1 MERRGL
7 SPVIAAVL
15 LSGTV
20 LLIGGALWAY
30 ASDTA
35 TFVATG
41 YIEDT
46 IELTDEVTER
56 FVVEHISYDSL
67 QDELKVWVFNYG
79 GQDIFVDTY
88 AYVSSI
94 SNGEFMDSTFDTSI
108 DSGDNSMIIIPLSF
122 SVESGDEVSIT
133 IHSRRQNSAYET
145 YYIR

>member
-46 IELTDEVTER
+46 IELTNEVTER
-56 FVVEHISYDSL
+56 FVVEHISYDSS

-79 GQDIFVDTY
+79 GQDIVVDTY

>member
-15 LSGTV
+15 LSGAV
-20 LLIGGALWAY
+20 LTIGGALWAY

-46 IELTDEVTER
+46 IELTNEVTER
-56 FVVEHISYDSL
+56 FVVEHIIYDSS
-67 QDELKVWVFNYG
+67 QDELLVWLFNYG
-79 GQDIFVDTY
+79 GQDFIVDTY

-94 SNGEFMDSTFDTSI
+94 NFG
-108 DSGDNSMIIIPLSF
+108 
-122 SVESGDEVSIT
+122 
-133 IHSRRQNSAYET
+133 
-145 YYIR
+145 

>member
-7 SPVIAAVL
+7 SPVIAAVI
-15 LSGTV
+15 LSAAV
-20 LLIGGALWAY
+20 LTIGGALWAY

-46 IELTDEVTER
+46 IELTNDVTER
-56 FVVEHISYDSL
+56 FVVEHIRYDSS
-67 QDELKVWVFNYG
+67 QDKLIVWVFNYG
-79 GQDIFVDTY
+79 GQDIIVDTY

-94 SNGEFMDSTFDTSI
+94 SNGEFMDSTFDTPI
-108 DSGDNSMIIIPLSF
+108 DSGDNSMITIPLSD
-122 SVESGDEVSIT
+122 SVEPGDQVSIK

>member
-46 IELTDEVTER
+46 IELTNEVTER
-56 FVVEHISYDSL
+56 FVVEHISYDSSL
-67 QDELKVWVFNYG
+67 NELKVWVYNYG
-79 GQDIFVDTY
+79 GQQIVVDTY
-88 AYVSSI
+88 AYVSST
-94 SNGEFMDSTFDTSI
+94 SNGDFMDSTFDTSI

-122 SVESGDEVSIT
+122 SVESGDAVSIT

>member
-15 LSGTV
+15 LSGAV
-20 LLIGGALWAY
+20 LAIGGALWAY

-46 IELTDEVTER
+46 IELTNEVTER
-56 FVVEHISYDSL
+56 FVVEHISYDSS

-79 GQDIFVDTY
+79 GQDIIVDTY

-108 DSGDNSMIIIPLSF
+108 DSGDNSMIIIPLSYG
-122 SVESGDEVSIT
+122 VESGDEVSIT

>member
-7 SPVIAAVL
+7 SPVIATVILSAAVL
-15 LSGTV
+15 T
-20 LLIGGALWAY
+20 IGGALWAY

-35 TFVATG
+35 TFVVNG

-46 IELTDEVTER
+46 IELTNEVTER
-56 FVVEHISYDSL
+56 FVVEHISYDSS

-79 GQDIFVDTY
+79 GQDIIVDTY

-94 SNGEFMDSTFDTSI
+94 SNGEFMDSTFDTAI
-108 DSGDNSMIIIPLSF
+108 DSGDNSMIIIPLSY
-122 SVESGDEVSIT
+122 SVASGDVVSIR
-133 IHSRRQNSAYET
+133 INSRRQNQAYEK

>member
-7 SPVIAAVL
+7 SPVIASVILSAAVL
-15 LSGTV
+15 T
-20 LLIGGALWAY
+20 IGGALWAY

-67 QDELKVWVFNYG
+67 QNELKVWVFNYG

-108 DSGDNSMIIIPLSF
+108 DSGDNSMIIIPLSD
-122 SVESGDEVSIT
+122 SVEPGDEVSIKV
-133 IHSRRQNSAYET
+133 HSRRQNSAYET

>member
-46 IELTDEVTER
+46 IELTNEVTER
-56 FVVEHISYDSL
+56 FVVEHISYDSS

-79 GQDIFVDTY
+79 GQDINVDTY
-88 AYVSSI
+88 VYVSSI
-94 SNGEFMDSTFDTSI
+94 SYGEFMDSTFDTSI
-108 DSGDNSMIIIPLSF
+108 DSGDNSPIIIPLSY
-122 SVESGDEVSIT
+122 SVEPEDVVSIKV
-133 IHSRRQNSAYET
+133 HSRRQNRAYET

>member
-7 SPVIAAVL
+7 SPVIASVILSAAVL
-15 LSGTV
+15 T
-20 LLIGGALWAY
+20 IGGALWAY

-46 IELTDEVTER
+46 IELTNDVTER
-56 FVVEHISYDSL
+56 FVVEHISYDSS
-67 QDELKVWVFNYG
+67 QDKLIVWVFNYG

-88 AYVSSI
+88 AYVSST
-94 SNGEFMDSTFDTSI
+94 SYGEFMDSTFDESI

>member
-7 SPVIAAVL
+7 SPVIASVILSAAVL
-15 LSGTV
+15 T
-20 LLIGGALWAY
+20 IGGALWAY

-56 FVVEHISYDSL
+56 FVVEHISYDSS

-108 DSGDNSMIIIPLSF
+108 DSGYNSPIIISLSY
-122 SVESGDEVSIT
+122 SVESGDEVSIKV
-133 IHSRRQNSAYET
+133 HSRRQNRAYET

>member
-15 LSGTV
+15 LSGAV

-46 IELTDEVTER
+46 IELTNEVTER
-56 FVVEHISYDSL
+56 FVVEHISYDSS